1 MNNNDYKV
9 KLQAIL
15 DTSQIKHD
23 LELISKKNTVK
34 FNVDGSKQFTQ
45 ETLKMRDA
53 QGNLY
58 NVMTKTSAS
67 GELLGRKLTTT
78 TKAMKSADVATLGL
92 VKSGGEL
99 ANIFKKVVEFGLVT
113 DVIQLFS
120 QVIREAVS
128 AVFELDEAV
137 TEFKK
142 VSDLSGD
149 ALDDYT
155 EKLGKMGQE
164 VARTRAEM
172 VDAATAFRKSGYS
185 DEESA
190 TLARVATMYQNV
202 ADEAISAGESA
213 DFIISQMK
221 AFNIEA
227 EDAEHIIDAIN
238 EVSNNFAVSSTDLA
252 TNIGKASA
260 ALVVGDNTME
270 ESLGLMTAIVE
281 ITRNGAKASRGLIS
295 IQSRLNQITDESS
308 STGKKLTE
316 WYNKHNI
323 AIYDQNGQLRSLYDI
338 AGDVSKIWGSLSKN
352 EQLYYLNTQAGDL
365 RPFKVNCGNTVKL
378 YKLQHNDEIGIDVN
392 VKNYRDIQS
401 EIRNQAPNRR
411 RLNDYPIGEVRCSQQ
426 EYGYKCS
433 G

>member
-9 KLQAIL
+9 KLQAVL

-120 QVIREAVS
+120 QVISEAVS

-172 VDAATAFRKSGYS
+172 VDAATTFRKSGYS

-281 ITRNGAKASRGLIS
+281 ITRNGAKASRG
-295 IQSRLNQITDESS
+295 DM
-308 STGKKLTE
+308 
-316 WYNKHNI
+316 
-323 AIYDQNGQLRSLYDI
+323 SLC
-338 AGDVSKIWGSLSKN
+338 A
-352 EQLYYLNTQAGDL
+352 
-365 RPFKVNCGNTVKL
+365 
-378 YKLQHNDEIGIDVN
+378 
-392 VKNYRDIQS
+392 
-401 EIRNQAPNRR
+401 
-411 RLNDYPIGEVRCSQQ
+411 
-426 EYGYKCS
+426 
-433 G
+433 

>member
-9 KLQAIL
+9 KLQAVL

-120 QVIREAVS
+120 QVISEAVS

-142 VSDLSGD
+142 VSDLSGG

-172 VDAATAFRKSGYS
+172 VDAATTFRKSGYS

-281 ITRNGAKASRGLIS
+281 ITRNGAKASRG
-295 IQSRLNQITDESS
+295 DM
-308 STGKKLTE
+308 
-316 WYNKHNI
+316 
-323 AIYDQNGQLRSLYDI
+323 SLC
-338 AGDVSKIWGSLSKN
+338 A
-352 EQLYYLNTQAGDL
+352 
-365 RPFKVNCGNTVKL
+365 
-378 YKLQHNDEIGIDVN
+378 
-392 VKNYRDIQS
+392 
-401 EIRNQAPNRR
+401 
-411 RLNDYPIGEVRCSQQ
+411 
-426 EYGYKCS
+426 
-433 G
+433 

>member
-9 KLQAIL
+9 KLQAVL

-172 VDAATAFRKSGYS
+172 VDAATTFRKSGYS

-260 ALVVGDNTME
+260 ALAVGGNTYE
-270 ESLGLMTAIVE
+270 EVLGL
-281 ITRNGAKASRGLIS
+281 
-295 IQSRLNQITDESS
+295 
-308 STGKKLTE
+308 
-316 WYNKHNI
+316 
-323 AIYDQNGQLRSLYDI
+323 
-338 AGDVSKIWGSLSKN
+338 KN
-352 EQLYYLNTQAGDL
+352 
-365 RPFKVNCGNTVKL
+365 
-378 YKLQHNDEIGIDVN
+378 
-392 VKNYRDIQS
+392 
-401 EIRNQAPNRR
+401 
-411 RLNDYPIGEVRCSQQ
+411 
-426 EYGYKCS
+426 
-433 G
+433 

>member
-9 KLQAIL
+9 KLQAVL

-172 VDAATAFRKSGYS
+172 VDAATTFRKSGYS

-281 ITRNGAKASRGLIS
+281 ITRNGAKASRG
-295 IQSRLNQITDESS
+295 DM
-308 STGKKLTE
+308 
-316 WYNKHNI
+316 
-323 AIYDQNGQLRSLYDI
+323 SLC
-338 AGDVSKIWGSLSKN
+338 A
-352 EQLYYLNTQAGDL
+352 
-365 RPFKVNCGNTVKL
+365 
-378 YKLQHNDEIGIDVN
+378 
-392 VKNYRDIQS
+392 
-401 EIRNQAPNRR
+401 
-411 RLNDYPIGEVRCSQQ
+411 
-426 EYGYKCS
+426 
-433 G
+433 

>member
-9 KLQAIL
+9 KLQAVL

-99 ANIFKKVVEFGLVT
+99 ANTFKKVVEFGLVT

-172 VDAATAFRKSGYS
+172 VDAATTFRKSGYS

-260 ALVVGDNTME
+260 ALAVGDNTYE
-270 ESLGLMTAIVE
+270 EVLGL
-281 ITRNGAKASRGLIS
+281 
-295 IQSRLNQITDESS
+295 
-308 STGKKLTE
+308 
-316 WYNKHNI
+316 
-323 AIYDQNGQLRSLYDI
+323 
-338 AGDVSKIWGSLSKN
+338 KN
-352 EQLYYLNTQAGDL
+352 
-365 RPFKVNCGNTVKL
+365 
-378 YKLQHNDEIGIDVN
+378 
-392 VKNYRDIQS
+392 
-401 EIRNQAPNRR
+401 
-411 RLNDYPIGEVRCSQQ
+411 
-426 EYGYKCS
+426 
-433 G
+433 

>member
-9 KLQAIL
+9 KLQAVL

-34 FNVDGSKQFTQ
+34 FNIDGSKQFTQ

-78 TKAMKSADVATLGL
+78 TKAMKSADVATLGF

-120 QVIREAVS
+120 QVISVAVS

-137 TEFKK
+137 TELKK
-142 VSDLSGD
+142 VSNLSGD

-172 VDAATAFRKSGYS
+172 VDAATTFRKSGYS

-281 ITRNGAKASRGLIS
+281 ITRNGAKASRG
-295 IQSRLNQITDESS
+295 DM
-308 STGKKLTE
+308 
-316 WYNKHNI
+316 
-323 AIYDQNGQLRSLYDI
+323 SLC
-338 AGDVSKIWGSLSKN
+338 A
-352 EQLYYLNTQAGDL
+352 
-365 RPFKVNCGNTVKL
+365 
-378 YKLQHNDEIGIDVN
+378 
-392 VKNYRDIQS
+392 
-401 EIRNQAPNRR
+401 
-411 RLNDYPIGEVRCSQQ
+411 
-426 EYGYKCS
+426 
-433 G
+433 

>member
-9 KLQAIL
+9 KLQAVL

-67 GELLGRKLTTT
+67 GELLGQKLTTT

-128 AVFELDEAV
+128 AVFELDAAV

-260 ALVVGDNTME
+260 ALAVGGNTME

-281 ITRNGAKASRGLIS
+281 ITRNGAKASRG
-295 IQSRLNQITDESS
+295 DM
-308 STGKKLTE
+308 
-316 WYNKHNI
+316 
-323 AIYDQNGQLRSLYDI
+323 SLC
-338 AGDVSKIWGSLSKN
+338 A
-352 EQLYYLNTQAGDL
+352 
-365 RPFKVNCGNTVKL
+365 
-378 YKLQHNDEIGIDVN
+378 
-392 VKNYRDIQS
+392 
-401 EIRNQAPNRR
+401 
-411 RLNDYPIGEVRCSQQ
+411 
-426 EYGYKCS
+426 
-433 G
+433 

>member
-9 KLQAIL
+9 KLQAVL

-128 AVFELDEAV
+128 AVFELDAAV

-172 VDAATAFRKSGYS
+172 VDAATTFRKSGYS

-260 ALVVGDNTME
+260 ALAVGGNTYE
-270 ESLGLMTAIVE
+270 EVLGL
-281 ITRNGAKASRGLIS
+281 
-295 IQSRLNQITDESS
+295 
-308 STGKKLTE
+308 
-316 WYNKHNI
+316 
-323 AIYDQNGQLRSLYDI
+323 
-338 AGDVSKIWGSLSKN
+338 KN
-352 EQLYYLNTQAGDL
+352 
-365 RPFKVNCGNTVKL
+365 
-378 YKLQHNDEIGIDVN
+378 
-392 VKNYRDIQS
+392 
-401 EIRNQAPNRR
+401 
-411 RLNDYPIGEVRCSQQ
+411 
-426 EYGYKCS
+426 
-433 G
+433 

>member
-9 KLQAIL
+9 KLQAVL

-128 AVFELDEAV
+128 AVFELDAAV

-155 EKLGKMGQE
+155 KKLGEMGQE

-260 ALVVGDNTME
+260 ALAVGDNTME

-281 ITRNGAKASRGLIS
+281 ITRNGAKASRG
-295 IQSRLNQITDESS
+295 DM
-308 STGKKLTE
+308 
-316 WYNKHNI
+316 
-323 AIYDQNGQLRSLYDI
+323 SLC
-338 AGDVSKIWGSLSKN
+338 A
-352 EQLYYLNTQAGDL
+352 
-365 RPFKVNCGNTVKL
+365 
-378 YKLQHNDEIGIDVN
+378 
-392 VKNYRDIQS
+392 
-401 EIRNQAPNRR
+401 
-411 RLNDYPIGEVRCSQQ
+411 
-426 EYGYKCS
+426 
-433 G
+433 

>member
-9 KLQAIL
+9 KLQAVL

-34 FNVDGSKQFTQ
+34 FNIDGSKQFTQ

-120 QVIREAVS
+120 QLIGKAVS

-137 TEFKK
+137 TELKK
-142 VSDLSGD
+142 VSNLSGD

-172 VDAATAFRKSGYS
+172 VDAATTFRKSGYS

-221 AFNIEA
+221 EFNIEA

-281 ITRNGAKASRGLIS
+281 ITRNGAKASRG
-295 IQSRLNQITDESS
+295 DM
-308 STGKKLTE
+308 
-316 WYNKHNI
+316 
-323 AIYDQNGQLRSLYDI
+323 SLC
-338 AGDVSKIWGSLSKN
+338 A
-352 EQLYYLNTQAGDL
+352 
-365 RPFKVNCGNTVKL
+365 
-378 YKLQHNDEIGIDVN
+378 
-392 VKNYRDIQS
+392 
-401 EIRNQAPNRR
+401 
-411 RLNDYPIGEVRCSQQ
+411 
-426 EYGYKCS
+426 
-433 G
+433 

>member
-9 KLQAIL
+9 KLQAVL

-120 QVIREAVS
+120 QVISEAVS
-128 AVFELDEAV
+128 AVFELDAAV

-172 VDAATAFRKSGYS
+172 VDAATTFRKSGYS

-281 ITRNGAKASRGLIS
+281 ITRNGAKASRG
-295 IQSRLNQITDESS
+295 DM
-308 STGKKLTE
+308 
-316 WYNKHNI
+316 
-323 AIYDQNGQLRSLYDI
+323 SLC
-338 AGDVSKIWGSLSKN
+338 A
-352 EQLYYLNTQAGDL
+352 
-365 RPFKVNCGNTVKL
+365 
-378 YKLQHNDEIGIDVN
+378 
-392 VKNYRDIQS
+392 
-401 EIRNQAPNRR
+401 
-411 RLNDYPIGEVRCSQQ
+411 
-426 EYGYKCS
+426 
-433 G
+433 

>member
-1 MNNNDYKV
+1 MNGQYSVKV
-9 KLQAIL
+9 KAVL
-15 DTSQIKHD
+15 DTAGIKQQ
-23 LELISKKNTVK
+23 LETLSTKTTIKY
-34 FNVDGSKQFTQ
+34 NVDGIKDFTK
-45 ETLKMRDA
+45 ETTKLKDA

-58 NVMTKTSAS
+58 TVMTKTGAS
-67 GELLGRKLTTT
+67 GENLGHTFTTA
-78 TKAMKSADVATLGL
+78 TKATKELTNSGNTLFN
-92 VKSGGEL
+92 V
-99 ANIFKKVVEFGLVT
+99 FKKVVEFGVVT
-113 DVIQLFS
+113 DIIQGVS
-120 QVIREAVS
+120 RAMQYAVES
-128 AVFELDEAV
+128 VFELDAAV

-155 EKLGKMGQE
+155 KKLGEMGQE

-172 VDAATAFRKSGYS
+172 VDAATTFRKSGYS

-260 ALVVGDNTME
+260 ALAVGDNTME

-281 ITRNGAKASRGLIS
+281 ITRNGAKASRG
-295 IQSRLNQITDESS
+295 DM
-308 STGKKLTE
+308 
-316 WYNKHNI
+316 
-323 AIYDQNGQLRSLYDI
+323 SLC
-338 AGDVSKIWGSLSKN
+338 A
-352 EQLYYLNTQAGDL
+352 
-365 RPFKVNCGNTVKL
+365 
-378 YKLQHNDEIGIDVN
+378 
-392 VKNYRDIQS
+392 
-401 EIRNQAPNRR
+401 
-411 RLNDYPIGEVRCSQQ
+411 
-426 EYGYKCS
+426 
-433 G
+433 

>member
-9 KLQAIL
+9 KLQAVL

-58 NVMTKTSAS
+58 NVMTKTGAS

-128 AVFELDEAV
+128 AVFELDAAV

-155 EKLGKMGQE
+155 KKLGEMGQE

-172 VDAATAFRKSGYS
+172 VDAATTFRKSGYS

-260 ALVVGDNTME
+260 ALAVGGNTME
-270 ESLGLMTAIVE
+270 ESLSLMTAIVE
-281 ITRNGAKASRGLIS
+281 ITRNGAKASRG
-295 IQSRLNQITDESS
+295 DM
-308 STGKKLTE
+308 
-316 WYNKHNI
+316 
-323 AIYDQNGQLRSLYDI
+323 SLC
-338 AGDVSKIWGSLSKN
+338 A
-352 EQLYYLNTQAGDL
+352 
-365 RPFKVNCGNTVKL
+365 
-378 YKLQHNDEIGIDVN
+378 
-392 VKNYRDIQS
+392 
-401 EIRNQAPNRR
+401 
-411 RLNDYPIGEVRCSQQ
+411 
-426 EYGYKCS
+426 
-433 G
+433 

>member
-9 KLQAIL
+9 KLQAVL

-120 QVIREAVS
+120 QVISAAVS

-172 VDAATAFRKSGYS
+172 VDAATTFRKSGYS

-281 ITRNGAKASRGLIS
+281 ITRNGAKASRG
-295 IQSRLNQITDESS
+295 DM
-308 STGKKLTE
+308 
-316 WYNKHNI
+316 
-323 AIYDQNGQLRSLYDI
+323 SLC
-338 AGDVSKIWGSLSKN
+338 A
-352 EQLYYLNTQAGDL
+352 
-365 RPFKVNCGNTVKL
+365 
-378 YKLQHNDEIGIDVN
+378 
-392 VKNYRDIQS
+392 
-401 EIRNQAPNRR
+401 
-411 RLNDYPIGEVRCSQQ
+411 
-426 EYGYKCS
+426 
-433 G
+433 

>member
-9 KLQAIL
+9 KLQAVL

-34 FNVDGSKQFTQ
+34 FNIDGSKQFTQ

-120 QVIREAVS
+120 QLIGKAVS

-137 TEFKK
+137 TELKK
-142 VSDLSGD
+142 VSNLSGD

-172 VDAATAFRKSGYS
+172 VDAATTFRKSGYS

-281 ITRNGAKASRGLIS
+281 ITRNGAKASRG
-295 IQSRLNQITDESS
+295 DM
-308 STGKKLTE
+308 
-316 WYNKHNI
+316 
-323 AIYDQNGQLRSLYDI
+323 SLC
-338 AGDVSKIWGSLSKN
+338 A
-352 EQLYYLNTQAGDL
+352 
-365 RPFKVNCGNTVKL
+365 
-378 YKLQHNDEIGIDVN
+378 
-392 VKNYRDIQS
+392 
-401 EIRNQAPNRR
+401 
-411 RLNDYPIGEVRCSQQ
+411 
-426 EYGYKCS
+426 
-433 G
+433 

>member
-9 KLQAIL
+9 KLQAVL

-34 FNVDGSKQFTQ
+34 FNIDGSKQFTQ

-120 QVIREAVS
+120 QVISKAVS

-137 TEFKK
+137 TELKK
-142 VSDLSGD
+142 VSNLSGD

-164 VARTRAEM
+164 VGRTRAEM
-172 VDAATAFRKSGYS
+172 VDAATTFRKSGYS

-281 ITRNGAKASRGLIS
+281 ITRNGAKASRG
-295 IQSRLNQITDESS
+295 DM
-308 STGKKLTE
+308 
-316 WYNKHNI
+316 
-323 AIYDQNGQLRSLYDI
+323 SLC
-338 AGDVSKIWGSLSKN
+338 A
-352 EQLYYLNTQAGDL
+352 
-365 RPFKVNCGNTVKL
+365 
-378 YKLQHNDEIGIDVN
+378 
-392 VKNYRDIQS
+392 
-401 EIRNQAPNRR
+401 
-411 RLNDYPIGEVRCSQQ
+411 
-426 EYGYKCS
+426 
-433 G
+433 

>member
-1 MNNNDYKV
+1 
-9 KLQAIL
+9 
-15 DTSQIKHD
+15 
-23 LELISKKNTVK
+23 
-34 FNVDGSKQFTQ
+34 
-45 ETLKMRDA
+45 MRDA

-128 AVFELDEAV
+128 AVFELDAAV

-172 VDAATAFRKSGYS
+172 VDAATTFRKSGYS

-260 ALVVGDNTME
+260 ALAVGDNTME

-281 ITRNGAKASRGLIS
+281 ITRNGAKASRG
-295 IQSRLNQITDESS
+295 DM
-308 STGKKLTE
+308 
-316 WYNKHNI
+316 
-323 AIYDQNGQLRSLYDI
+323 SLC
-338 AGDVSKIWGSLSKN
+338 A
-352 EQLYYLNTQAGDL
+352 Q
-365 RPFKVNCGNTVKL
+365 
-378 YKLQHNDEIGIDVN
+378 
-392 VKNYRDIQS
+392 
-401 EIRNQAPNRR
+401 
-411 RLNDYPIGEVRCSQQ
+411 
-426 EYGYKCS
+426 
-433 G
+433 

>member
-9 KLQAIL
+9 KLQAVL

-128 AVFELDEAV
+128 AVFELDAAV

-155 EKLGKMGQE
+155 KKLGEMGQE

-172 VDAATAFRKSGYS
+172 VDAATTFRKSGYS

-260 ALVVGDNTME
+260 ALAVGGNTYE
-270 ESLGLMTAIVE
+270 EVLGL
-281 ITRNGAKASRGLIS
+281 
-295 IQSRLNQITDESS
+295 
-308 STGKKLTE
+308 KKL
-316 WYNKHNI
+316 
-323 AIYDQNGQLRSLYDI
+323 GQI
-338 AGDVSKIWGSLSKN
+338 K
-352 EQLYYLNTQAGDL
+352 
-365 RPFKVNCGNTVKL
+365 
-378 YKLQHNDEIGIDVN
+378 
-392 VKNYRDIQS
+392 
-401 EIRNQAPNRR
+401 
-411 RLNDYPIGEVRCSQQ
+411 
-426 EYGYKCS
+426 
-433 G
+433 

>member
-9 KLQAIL
+9 KLQAVL

-128 AVFELDEAV
+128 AVFELDAAV

-172 VDAATAFRKSGYS
+172 VDAATTFRKSGYS

-260 ALVVGDNTME
+260 ALAVGGNTME

-281 ITRNGAKASRGLIS
+281 ITRNGAKASRG
-295 IQSRLNQITDESS
+295 DM
-308 STGKKLTE
+308 
-316 WYNKHNI
+316 
-323 AIYDQNGQLRSLYDI
+323 SLC
-338 AGDVSKIWGSLSKN
+338 A
-352 EQLYYLNTQAGDL
+352 
-365 RPFKVNCGNTVKL
+365 
-378 YKLQHNDEIGIDVN
+378 
-392 VKNYRDIQS
+392 
-401 EIRNQAPNRR
+401 
-411 RLNDYPIGEVRCSQQ
+411 
-426 EYGYKCS
+426 
-433 G
+433 

>member
-9 KLQAIL
+9 KLQAVL

-172 VDAATAFRKSGYS
+172 VDAATTFRKSGYS

-260 ALVVGDNTME
+260 ALAVGDNTME
-270 ESLGLMTAIVE
+270 ESLGLMTAIIE
-281 ITRNGAKASRGLIS
+281 ITRNGAKASRG
-295 IQSRLNQITDESS
+295 DM
-308 STGKKLTE
+308 
-316 WYNKHNI
+316 
-323 AIYDQNGQLRSLYDI
+323 SLC
-338 AGDVSKIWGSLSKN
+338 A
-352 EQLYYLNTQAGDL
+352 
-365 RPFKVNCGNTVKL
+365 
-378 YKLQHNDEIGIDVN
+378 
-392 VKNYRDIQS
+392 
-401 EIRNQAPNRR
+401 
-411 RLNDYPIGEVRCSQQ
+411 
-426 EYGYKCS
+426 
-433 G
+433 

>member
-9 KLQAIL
+9 KLQAVL

-128 AVFELDEAV
+128 AVFELDAAV

-172 VDAATAFRKSGYS
+172 VDAATTFRKSGYS

-252 TNIGKASA
+252 TNIGKTSA
-260 ALVVGDNTME
+260 ALAVGGNTYE
-270 ESLGLMTAIVE
+270 EVLGL
-281 ITRNGAKASRGLIS
+281 
-295 IQSRLNQITDESS
+295 
-308 STGKKLTE
+308 
-316 WYNKHNI
+316 
-323 AIYDQNGQLRSLYDI
+323 
-338 AGDVSKIWGSLSKN
+338 KN
-352 EQLYYLNTQAGDL
+352 
-365 RPFKVNCGNTVKL
+365 
-378 YKLQHNDEIGIDVN
+378 
-392 VKNYRDIQS
+392 
-401 EIRNQAPNRR
+401 
-411 RLNDYPIGEVRCSQQ
+411 
-426 EYGYKCS
+426 
-433 G
+433 

>member
-1 MNNNDYKV
+1 MNGQYSVKV
-9 KLQAIL
+9 KAVL
-15 DTSQIKHD
+15 DTAGIKQQ
-23 LELISKKNTVK
+23 LETLSTKTTIKY
-34 FNVDGSKQFTQ
+34 NVDGIKDFTK
-45 ETLKMRDA
+45 ETTKLKDA

-58 NVMTKTSAS
+58 TVMTKTGAS
-67 GELLGRKLTTT
+67 GENLGHTFTTA
-78 TKAMKSADVATLGL
+78 TKATK
-92 VKSGGEL
+92 EL
-99 ANIFKKVVEFGLVT
+99 ANSGNTLFNVFKKVVEFGVVT
-113 DVIQLFS
+113 DIIQGVS
-120 QVIREAVS
+120 RAMQYAVES
-128 AVFELDEAV
+128 VFELDAAV

-172 VDAATAFRKSGYS
+172 VDAATTFRKSGYS

-260 ALVVGDNTME
+260 ALAVGGNTYE
-270 ESLGLMTAIVE
+270 EVLGL
-281 ITRNGAKASRGLIS
+281 
-295 IQSRLNQITDESS
+295 
-308 STGKKLTE
+308 
-316 WYNKHNI
+316 
-323 AIYDQNGQLRSLYDI
+323 
-338 AGDVSKIWGSLSKN
+338 KN
-352 EQLYYLNTQAGDL
+352 
-365 RPFKVNCGNTVKL
+365 
-378 YKLQHNDEIGIDVN
+378 
-392 VKNYRDIQS
+392 
-401 EIRNQAPNRR
+401 
-411 RLNDYPIGEVRCSQQ
+411 
-426 EYGYKCS
+426 
-433 G
+433 

>member
-9 KLQAIL
+9 KLQAVL

-172 VDAATAFRKSGYS
+172 VDAATTFRKSGYS

-260 ALVVGDNTME
+260 ALAVGDNTME

-281 ITRNGAKASRGLIS
+281 ITRNGAKASRG
-295 IQSRLNQITDESS
+295 DM
-308 STGKKLTE
+308 
-316 WYNKHNI
+316 
-323 AIYDQNGQLRSLYDI
+323 SLC
-338 AGDVSKIWGSLSKN
+338 A
-352 EQLYYLNTQAGDL
+352 
-365 RPFKVNCGNTVKL
+365 
-378 YKLQHNDEIGIDVN
+378 
-392 VKNYRDIQS
+392 
-401 EIRNQAPNRR
+401 
-411 RLNDYPIGEVRCSQQ
+411 
-426 EYGYKCS
+426 
-433 G
+433 

>member
-99 ANIFKKVVEFGLVT
+99 ANIFKKVVGFGLVT

-260 ALVVGDNTME
+260 ALAVGDNTME
-270 ESLGLMTAIVE
+270 ESLGLMTAIIE
-281 ITRNGAKASRGLIS
+281 ITRNGAKASRG
-295 IQSRLNQITDESS
+295 DM
-308 STGKKLTE
+308 
-316 WYNKHNI
+316 
-323 AIYDQNGQLRSLYDI
+323 SLC
-338 AGDVSKIWGSLSKN
+338 A
-352 EQLYYLNTQAGDL
+352 
-365 RPFKVNCGNTVKL
+365 
-378 YKLQHNDEIGIDVN
+378 
-392 VKNYRDIQS
+392 
-401 EIRNQAPNRR
+401 
-411 RLNDYPIGEVRCSQQ
+411 
-426 EYGYKCS
+426 
-433 G
+433 

>member
-9 KLQAIL
+9 KLQAVL

-120 QVIREAVS
+120 QVIGEAVS

-172 VDAATAFRKSGYS
+172 VDAATTFRKSGYS

-281 ITRNGAKASRGLIS
+281 ITRNGAKASRG
-295 IQSRLNQITDESS
+295 DM
-308 STGKKLTE
+308 
-316 WYNKHNI
+316 
-323 AIYDQNGQLRSLYDI
+323 SLC
-338 AGDVSKIWGSLSKN
+338 A
-352 EQLYYLNTQAGDL
+352 
-365 RPFKVNCGNTVKL
+365 
-378 YKLQHNDEIGIDVN
+378 
-392 VKNYRDIQS
+392 
-401 EIRNQAPNRR
+401 
-411 RLNDYPIGEVRCSQQ
+411 
-426 EYGYKCS
+426 
-433 G
+433 

>member
-9 KLQAIL
+9 KLQAVL

-260 ALVVGDNTME
+260 ALAVGDNTME

-281 ITRNGAKASRGLIS
+281 ITRNGAKASRG
-295 IQSRLNQITDESS
+295 DM
-308 STGKKLTE
+308 
-316 WYNKHNI
+316 
-323 AIYDQNGQLRSLYDI
+323 SLC
-338 AGDVSKIWGSLSKN
+338 A
-352 EQLYYLNTQAGDL
+352 
-365 RPFKVNCGNTVKL
+365 
-378 YKLQHNDEIGIDVN
+378 
-392 VKNYRDIQS
+392 
-401 EIRNQAPNRR
+401 
-411 RLNDYPIGEVRCSQQ
+411 
-426 EYGYKCS
+426 
-433 G
+433 